1 MSSKCQTVLL
11 GRGSVLL
18 GRGSLLSGR
27 GSVLSGRGSVL
38 SGRGSVLSLWK
49 RPERLLRLC
58 WRVLLTREAIRIMSF
73 TECQSNWQFLNFNHR
88 LDCEKNGD
96 RLEALTSFCHRLR
109 CNIISLPYSLSVHT
123 YILCII
129 LYVPGTLNLGG
140 TWIWR
145 STLGASL
152 QQQEPWNGSTSLNFC
167 NLTEDALSM
176 SLMMILFI
184 VISLISK
191 EELTYSFNISD
202 SDELYSVTYNVFSI
216 TVVKLI
222 R

>member
-1 MSSKCQTVLL
+1 MTL
-11 GRGSVLL
+11 RGSVLL

-27 GSVLSGRGSVL
+27 SSLLSGWGSVLSGRGSVL
-38 SGRGSVLSLWK
+38 SGRGSILSLWK

-73 TECQSNWQFLNFNHR
+73 TEWQSNWELLNFNHR
-88 LDCEKNGD
+88 LDCGKNGD

-109 CNIISLPYSLSVHT
+109 CNLISLPYSLSVHT

-140 TWIWR
+140 TRIW
-145 STLGASL
+145 SFTLGASL

-176 SLMMILFI
+176 SLMMVLFI

-191 EELTYSFNISD
+191 EILTYSFNISD